1 MRTILRAALPLLA
14 ATLAGCASQP
24 DHRAETAPPATVEAL
39 DLGRYAG
46 TWHEILRYP
55 NRFEEGCAD
64 VTATYE
70 VFREDLVVVRNACT
84 RDGEETVA
92 SGLARRTG
100 EATLEVRFAPD
111 FLAFLPFVWGD
122 YWVLALEED
131 EGAYVGALVGSP
143 DGKYLWVLARDA
155 APAPAMIERLVAAAA
170 ARGYDTDALVRTPRT

>member
-1 MRTILRAALPLLA
+1 MRRSVLVGALLLSA
-14 ATLAGCASQP
+14 CQSQP
-24 DHRAETAPPATVEAL
+24 NHRAETAPPATVEVL

-46 TWHEILRYP
+46 TWHEIMRYP
-55 NRFEEGCAD
+55 NRFEKGCAD

-70 VFREDLVVVRNACT
+70 VLDDDRVGVTNRCV
-84 RDGEETVA
+84 RDGEVTLAE
-92 SGLARRTG
+92 GLARRTG

-155 APAPAMIERLVAAAA
+155 SPELAMIERLVAAAA